1 MARKLSVLE
10 VILIIFFLI
19 VLAVDIFLLFLVL
32 EKPSGK
38 GDAVA
43 AGLEELVKEVPSG
56 CQRNLSTS
64 FPLWHAAILYCL

>member
-32 EKPSGK
+32 EKTSGK

-43 AGLEELVKEVPSG
+43 AGLGELVEEVPPG
-56 CQRNLSTS
+56 C
-64 FPLWHAAILYCL
+64 

>member
-43 AGLEELVKEVPSG
+43 AGLGELVEEVPPG
-56 CQRNLSTS
+56 C
-64 FPLWHAAILYCL
+64 